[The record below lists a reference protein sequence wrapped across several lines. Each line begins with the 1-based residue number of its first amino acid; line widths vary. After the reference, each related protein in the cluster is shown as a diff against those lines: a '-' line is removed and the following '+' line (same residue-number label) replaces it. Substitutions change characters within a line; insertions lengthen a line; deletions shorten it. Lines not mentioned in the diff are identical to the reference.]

1 MASNA
6 PEAGRVSKR
15 ALHKFNIIAL
25 DAVKVE
31 TMRSILQTSTDLVVG
46 SSWPSAVHIY
56 SERLVSALLDI
67 SQRVVSHL
75 KPTPMKAHYTFNWRS
90 MQKILFSIQ
99 MAEGNA
105 LKKQEDVMKLF
116 YHECLRTY
124 GDRLLMSQDQTW
136 FSRSLEVVCRKHFDV
151 LEGAAKREKATET
164 E

>member
-1 MASNA
+1 MRDYLTAQAWLSSRKRRIRHIENLSFFACMAPNA

-15 ALHKFNIIAL
+15 ALHKFNLIAL

-56 SERLVSALLDI
+56 PERLVSALLDI

-90 MQKILFSIQ
+90 M
-99 MAEGNA
+99 
-105 LKKQEDVMKLF
+105 
-116 YHECLRTY
+116 
-124 GDRLLMSQDQTW
+124 
-136 FSRSLEVVCRKHFDV
+136 
-151 LEGAAKREKATET
+151 
-164 E
+164 